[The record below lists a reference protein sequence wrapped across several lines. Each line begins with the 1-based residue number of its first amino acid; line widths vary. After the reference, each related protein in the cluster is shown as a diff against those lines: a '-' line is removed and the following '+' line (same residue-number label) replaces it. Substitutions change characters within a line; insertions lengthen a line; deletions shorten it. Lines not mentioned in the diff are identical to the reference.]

1 MFRQAVSDAR
11 FSMSERDLS
20 AAREHLEAAKG
31 SAQSDADQEELIRL
45 ESLLGSLEQFW
56 KLVGDG
62 LSGLGGG
69 GELVVQGN
77 PVAVVEADRDR
88 LVIKAE
94 GTIRRY
100 RLASMP
106 TPIVWA
112 VVQETFTPNDPYNKL
127 HMGSFLATDP
137 HGDRNRARQLWQ
149 EAAQAGIEVGQLL
162 PELDIDFSD
171 NTSGR

>member
-1 MFRQAVSDAR
+1 M
-11 FSMSERDLS
+11 
-20 AAREHLEAAKG
+20 
-31 SAQSDADQEELIRL
+31 RL

-62 LSGLGGG
+62 LSGLGAGE
-69 GELVVQGN
+69 ELVVQGV

-100 RLASMP
+100 QFASIP

-112 VVQETFTPNDPYNKL
+112 VVRETFTPNDPHNKV
-127 HMGSFLATDP
+127 HMGAFLATDP

-149 EAAQAGIEVGQLL
+149 DAAQAGLEVSQLM
-162 PELDIDFSD
+162 PELDVDFSG
-171 NTSGR
+171 NSSGQ